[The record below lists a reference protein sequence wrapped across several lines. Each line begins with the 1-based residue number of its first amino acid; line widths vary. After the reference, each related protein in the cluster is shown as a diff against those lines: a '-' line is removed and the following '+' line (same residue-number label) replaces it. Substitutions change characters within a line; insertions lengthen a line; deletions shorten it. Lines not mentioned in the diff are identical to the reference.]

1 MSVKRGAILFVLF
14 AMVATLPVSAAC
26 RPESGLTCTQVIN
39 PNSTIVTQT
48 GPRTFSIVLAVAQ
61 PFRCGGAGGGVLPPG
76 CPTDGVQFKPDI
88 SRNVAS
94 AVQSTQLCTIY
105 NGTANASGDVEF
117 GFRVR
122 FEQGN
127 SFAPRRKTCVLR
139 FRLGS
144 GTGNRPFT
152 LVSAQ
157 NIAPEE

>member
-1 MSVKRGAILFVLF
+1 MDIKKGAILVVLLL
-14 AMVATLPVSAAC
+14 MIATLPAAAAC
-26 RPESGLTCTQVIN
+26 RPESGLACNQVIDPNNTQV
-39 PNSTIVTQT
+39 VQT
-48 GPRTFSIVLAVAQ
+48 GPRTFSIVFAVAQ

-94 AVQSTQLCTIY
+94 AVPSSQLCTIFS
-105 NGTANASGDVEF
+105 GTANATGDVEF

-122 FEQGN
+122 FEQGK

-144 GTGNRPFT
+144 GTGARPFT
-152 LVSAQ
+152 LDNALNV
-157 NIAPEE
+157 APEE